1 MKMQVLKNINTN
13 ATITLKLSDAKLD
26 FVPSVLSTK
35 PYYKN
40 VTTGSFK
47 GDIYHKEN
55 DYKDFDDQR
64 LIPKMLSTE
73 GPKLAVADVNGD
85 GLQDFYVGGATG
97 DTAKLFIQQPNGT
110 FVQKKEF
117 AFAHDKNSEDNG

>member
-1 MKMQVLKNINTN
+1 M
-13 ATITLKLSDAKLD
+13 
-26 FVPSVLSTK
+26 
-35 PYYKN
+35 
-40 VTTGSFK
+40 TTVK

-85 GLQDFYVGGATG
+85 GLEDFFMGGAPAIRQNFLYNSP
-97 DTAKLFIQQPNGT
+97 TALLCRKRQ
-110 FVQKKEF
+110 F
-117 AFAHDKNSEDNG
+117 AFEQDKNSEDIGALFFDADHDGDMDLVVVSGGNLEKEGSLDLLVRLIYQ